1 MSMGIKYCLLVAIC
15 IWALSD
21 SLASTTP
28 SDNDGLVRIALKK
41 RSLDLKSLK
50 AARIIPNRD
59 ASHARGLGD
68 TNSNS
73 KVLKT
78 DIIYLKNYYDA
89 QYYGEIGIGTPR
101 QLFSVVFDT
110 GSSNL
115 WVPSSKCVFSVSIFF
130 TNMSSCVLCSFFLLK
145 SFVKHDSMYAD
156 CLLYPF

>member
-21 SLASTTP
+21 SLASATP
-28 SDNDGLVRIALKK
+28 SDDDGLVRIALKK
-41 RSLDLKSLK
+41 RPLDLKTLK
-50 AARIIPNRD
+50 AARIITNRD

-115 WVPSSKCVFSVSIFF
+115 WVPSSKCVLSVCFF
-130 TNMSSCVLCSFFLLK
+130 F
-145 SFVKHDSMYAD
+145 Y
-156 CLLYPF
+156 

>member
-21 SLASTTP
+21 SLASATP
-28 SDNDGLVRIALKK
+28 SDDDGLVRIALKK
-41 RSLDLKSLK
+41 RPLDLKTLK
-50 AARIIPNRD
+50 AARIITNGD

-145 SFVKHDSMYAD
+145 SFVKHDSIYAD

>member
-73 KVLKT
+73 NVLKT

-101 QLFSVVFDT
+101 QIFTVVFDT

-115 WVPSSKCVFSVSIFF
+115 WVPSSKCVLSV
-130 TNMSSCVLCSFFLLK
+130 CFFLLI
-145 SFVKHDSMYAD
+145 
-156 CLLYPF
+156 